1 MGGMHMNRS
10 LWRKAVALTLTAAM
24 TAGLTACGGGG
35 NSTSADGKKRY
46 FKADYLSDL
55 PDSFNDTTSNIQFK
69 GDVMYYTSSN
79 EDYTKSGLYS
89 YNLITGENAQLYE
102 QAQSDGSGN
111 SSWVSGYTVADSGE
125 VYLFV
130 TKNQMDESSVTE
142 DYSDATLDDVLSYMA
157 DQWGYSAE
165 DAEKDWNDYY
175 AKDYT
180 DENGNVNYG
189 RFLLAQNARFIQ
201 TSSILKVDT
210 SGNIAFEQDM
220 DLRANAENVSC
231 NGIAVDKEGNLYL
244 ALNTWSNNDSGNSVS
259 SDEYFTLVIG
269 EDGSQKG
276 RIPSDGYTS
285 RLVGL
290 ADGTVASIGYGDA
303 GCELRPL
310 DVGAMKE
317 QTDKAIEV
325 PSDTVS
331 VLDEKNLLVT
341 EGSSVYKYNLDTK
354 EKEEFFSW
362 MDCNISSSS
371 VSSYGV
377 LSDGR
382 IAAYLQ
388 NWNSNG
394 NQTEIA
400 LIKEVDASEVADTVN
415 LTLACMWTGSDVEE
429 KVIAFNK
436 SQDKYHI
443 TMKSYGDGAEEYEDA
458 VNSFNT
464 AVTSDS
470 NIDLVLFND
479 YSQAINFASKGL
491 NVDLYG
497 LLDKDT
503 ELSRDDFLPNV
514 LTACEYDGK
523 LAILP
528 QTFTLQTVIGKADDV
543 GTTPGWTVSDMKAL
557 IASKPE
563 GTQLFWGMDRTSALT
578 ALMSLGYNDF
588 INWED
593 ASCNF
598 DSQEFIDVL
607 DFANMF
613 PEEFEYRDDMEDST
627 VLLSQGKQLLDTYYL
642 SDFEQV
648 QMYRAIFGG
657 PTTFIG
663 YPTSEGNGAML
674 SLNNIIGISNSCK
687 DVDGAWQFLRTFYL
701 PKKSSDGDSDYTY
714 GFSIRKDD
722 FEKYCQNAM
731 KADSDGGSTWGW
743 GEFEVEIQPAT
754 QEDVDQVKDL
764 VYNTTAVSGAVSD
777 DITNIINEE
786 AAAYFSGQKSA
797 EDVAK
802 IIQSRMQVYLSET
815 K

>member
-1 MGGMHMNRS
+1 M
-10 LWRKAVALTLTAAM
+10 
-24 TAGLTACGGGG
+24 
-35 NSTSADGKKRY
+35 
-46 FKADYLSDL
+46 
-55 PDSFNDTTSNIQFK
+55 
-69 GDVMYYTSSN
+69 
-79 EDYTKSGLYS
+79 
-89 YNLITGENAQLYE
+89 
-102 QAQSDGSGN
+102 
-111 SSWVSGYTVADSGE
+111 
-125 VYLFV
+125 
-130 TKNQMDESSVTE
+130 
-142 DYSDATLDDVLSYMA
+142 
-157 DQWGYSAE
+157 
-165 DAEKDWNDYY
+165 
-175 AKDYT
+175 
-180 DENGNVNYG
+180 
-189 RFLLAQNARFIQ
+189 
-201 TSSILKVDT
+201 
-210 SGNIAFEQDM
+210 
-220 DLRANAENVSC
+220 
-231 NGIAVDKEGNLYL
+231 
-244 ALNTWSNNDSGNSVS
+244 
-259 SDEYFTLVIG
+259 
-269 EDGSQKG
+269 
-276 RIPSDGYTS
+276 
-285 RLVGL
+285 
-290 ADGTVASIGYGDA
+290 
-303 GCELRPL
+303 
-310 DVGAMKE
+310 
-317 QTDKAIEV
+317 
-325 PSDTVS
+325 
-331 VLDEKNLLVT
+331 
-341 EGSSVYKYNLDTK
+341 
-354 EKEEFFSW
+354 
-362 MDCNISSSS
+362 
-371 VSSYGV
+371 
-377 LSDGR
+377 
-382 IAAYLQ
+382 
-388 NWNSNG
+388 
-394 NQTEIA
+394 
-400 LIKEVDASEVADTVN
+400 
-415 LTLACMWTGSDVEE
+415 
-429 KVIAFNK
+429 
-436 SQDKYHI
+436 
-443 TMKSYGDGAEEYEDA
+443 
-458 VNSFNT
+458 
-464 AVTSDS
+464 
-470 NIDLVLFND
+470 
-479 YSQAINFASKGL
+479 
-491 NVDLYG
+491 DLYG

-557 IASKPE
+557 LASKPE

-722 FEKYCQNAM
+722 FEKYCQDAM

-797 EDVAK
+797 EDVAE

>member
-1 MGGMHMNRS
+1 MNRG
-10 LWRKAVALTLTAAM
+10 LWRKAMALTLAAAM
-24 TAGLTACGGGG
+24 TAGLTACGGGS
-35 NSTSADGKKRY
+35 NSTSANGKQRY

-55 PDSFNDTTSNIQFK
+55 PDSFNDTTNDIKIQ
-69 GDVMYYTSSN
+69 GDTMYYSSYD
-79 EDYTKSGLYS
+79 ETYTKYGLYS
-89 YNLITGENAQLYE
+89 YNLISEESVKIYE
-102 QAQSDGSGN
+102 LNQNDGSGN
-111 SSWVSGYTVADSGE
+111 SSYVSSYTVTESGD
-125 VYLFV
+125 VYLFLNV
-130 TKNQMDESSVTE
+130 SEIDESSLTE
-142 DYSDATLDDVLSYMA
+142 DYSNATLDDVLNYMVE
-157 DQWGYSAE
+157 QWGYGSTE

-175 AKDYT
+175 ASQCT
-180 DENGNVNYG
+180 DEDGTVHYDS
-189 RFLLAQNARFIQ
+189 FLKSSNAKYID
-201 TSSILKVDT
+201 SYSLLKVDA
-210 SGNIAFEQDM
+210 SGNTAFDQKI
-220 DLRANAENVSC
+220 DLGDKADSVSC
-231 NGIAVDKEGNLYL
+231 NGMAADKEGNVYL
-244 ALNTWSNNDSGNSVS
+244 ALNTWANSADGS
-259 SDEYFTLVIG
+259 SIDSDEYYTLVVDSKG
-269 EDGSQKG
+269 EVKG
-276 RIPSDGYTS
+276 KISSDSYTPG
-285 RLVGL
+285 LVAL
-290 ADGTVASIGYGDA
+290 ADGTVASIGYGDN

-310 DVGAMKE
+310 DISSMKE

-325 PSDTVS
+325 PSDSVS
-331 VLDEKNLLVT
+331 VLDDKNILIT
-341 EGSSVYKYNLDTK
+341 DGNSVYKYNLDTK
-354 EKEEFFSW
+354 EKEEFFNW

-382 IAAYLQ
+382 IAAYIQ

-415 LTLACMWTGSDVEE
+415 LTIACMWSGSDIEE

-443 TMKSYGDGAEEYEDA
+443 TMKSYGDGTDEYEDA
-458 VNSFNT
+458 VNNFNT

-479 YSQAINFASKGL
+479 YSQAINFTSKGL
-491 NVDLYG
+491 NVDLYE
-497 LLDKDT
+497 LIDKDP
-503 ELSRDDFLPNV
+503 ELSRDDFLPNI

-528 QTFTLQTVIGKADDV
+528 QTFTLQTVIGKAEDV
-543 GTTPGWTVSDMKAL
+543 GTTPGWTVADMKAL
-557 IASKPE
+557 LDSKPE
-563 GTQLFWGMDRTSALT
+563 GTQLFWGMDRTTALT
-578 ALMSLGYNDF
+578 TLMNLGYNDF

-607 DFANMF
+607 EFANMF
-613 PEEFEYRDDMEDST
+613 PEEFEYTDDMEDST
-627 VLLSQGKQLLDTYYL
+627 VLLNTGKQLLDTYYL

-648 QMYRAIFGG
+648 QMYRTIYGG

-663 YPTSEGNGAML
+663 YPTTEGNGAL
-674 SLNNIIGISNSCK
+674 LYLNNIIGISNNCK
-687 DVDGAWQFLRTFYL
+687 DIDGAWQFLRTLYL
-701 PKKSSDGDSDYTY
+701 PQKDSSDDNNGY
-714 GFSIRKDD
+714 GFSVRKDE

-731 KADSDGGSTWGW
+731 KENTDGPTTWGW
-743 GEFEVEIQPAT
+743 GDFEVEIQPAT
-754 QEDVDQVKDL
+754 QEDVDQVKEL